1 MDVGAV
7 RHGGMMTTWTDRI
20 TPERAPQL
28 SMQHRHAH
36 TGRARLNNPANGLA
50 EQARLDAVPQPTR
63 ESVRVARVCTVD
75 VTRERIMRFPVLSAA
90 R

>member
-7 RHGGMMTTWTDRI
+7 RQRGMMTKWTDRI

-28 SMQHRHAH
+28 SMQHRRAQR
-36 TGRARLNNPANGLA
+36 GRARLNNPANGVA

-63 ESVRVARVCTVD
+63 ESVRVVRVCTAD
-75 VTRERIMRFPVLSAA
+75 VTRERIMRFPVLSAV